1 MSKLTKIRLIV
12 VSAAAIMM
20 LSFQFLDSGLD
31 GLIQGLP
38 YYGLLIGVIVLVLVV
53 QYLWRK
59 IFCRG
64 AKSGDGMRFELSGF
78 AEGVLHT
85 WNFAFI
91 AAAVYA
97 LSTSTMSWY
106 EYILPVL
113 MCLLP
118 IASSFNYFAN
128 RKDFIELAPG
138 KATFMDQDKLA
149 SVEFANYEFYKAE
162 SDAIST
168 SFSKANTWHLKLM
181 GRGKAQIFDLK
192 DMNLNGHKN
201 AMERYL
207 KSITAKQS

>member
-1 MSKLTKIRLIV
+1 MNKLTKIRLLIFGGV
-12 VSAAAIMM
+12 GFVI
-20 LSFQFLDSGLD
+20 LILQLLDSGWE
-31 GLIQGLP
+31 GFMSSLP
-38 YYGLLIGVIVLVLVV
+38 YYGLLVGCVAVVLII
-53 QYLWRK
+53 QFTWRL
-59 IFCRG
+59 IFCQGFRLPKG
-64 AKSGDGMRFELSGF
+64 KRFELSTF
-78 AEGVLHT
+78 AEVVLH
-85 WNFAFI
+85 AFNVIII
-91 AAAVYA
+91 AGIIYA
-97 LSTSTMSWY
+97 MAIGSLKWY